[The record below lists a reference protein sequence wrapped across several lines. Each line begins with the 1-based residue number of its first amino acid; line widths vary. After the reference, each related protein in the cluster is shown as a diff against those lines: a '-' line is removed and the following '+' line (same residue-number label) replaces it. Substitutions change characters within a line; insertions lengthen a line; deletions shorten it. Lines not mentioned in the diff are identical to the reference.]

1 MKFKDLKEL
10 VDLISKFPEEIQ
22 DKIILSINIRNKS
35 DIKEEDNEQII
46 PEFGQLIEL
55 SNISL
60 LQESTFAPK
69 LLFNGWIDDRK

>member
-10 VDLISKFPEEIQ
+10 VDLINNFPEEIQ

-35 DIKEEDNEQII
+35 DIKETDNEQII
-46 PEFGQLIEL
+46 PEFGKLIEL
-55 SNISL
+55 SNVSL
-60 LQESTFAPK
+60 IQESMFAPK